1 LDADFFYLLIGC
13 SIASTSNNHSLFVL
27 EITKSLG
34 SGDGW
39 PLVLLID
46 KSDYKKLSLIT
57 KSLSFITKLTGILF
71 CLLKHTT
78 MPQQQPII
86 FFYNSDL

>member
-1 LDADFFYLLIGC
+1 MDILLAHVVLDVDLFYLPFVGC

-46 KSDYKKLSLIT
+46 KSDYEHLLHIT
-57 KSLSFITKLTGILF
+57 NNHYHSY
-71 CLLKHTT
+71 H
-78 MPQQQPII
+78 
-86 FFYNSDL
+86 